1 MADKYLDN
9 PANAKLID
17 YLRSFG
23 RAQSHLMSADPAT
36 VKDPYFTLGT
46 HPDLVERLWAVLG
59 RSLPVDCRWV
69 LCGTSVLAHPG
80 TGTAFAFAI
89 GTLAYALRLPAKEM
103 ELALVRGASRVHRYP
118 NGLTLD
124 LEQIGD
130 DWVLG
135 SWRDE
140 EVEWCQA
147 AFNYLDAQS
156 ALIP

>member
-17 YLRSFG
+17 FLRSFG
-23 RAQSHLMSADPAT
+23 RDQSRHMSADPAT
-36 VKDPYFTLGT
+36 VNDPYFTLGT

-69 LCGTSVLAHPG
+69 LCGTPVLAHPG
-80 TGTAFAFAI
+80 TGTAFGFAI
-89 GTLAYALRLPAKEM
+89 GSLAYTLRLPAR
-103 ELALVRGASRVHRYP
+103 ELALALAQGASQAHRYS
-118 NGLTLD
+118 NSLTLD

-135 SWRDE
+135 RWRDDE
-140 EVEWCQA
+140 IEWCRA
-147 AFNYLDAQS
+147 AFSYFGAESTL
-156 ALIP
+156 AL